1 MKLRLLISTLT
12 IILYCHAQ
20 PKAGR
25 IVWQYHTQNKIVTTP
40 CIYGDNIYYGRCD
53 GNFYCNSL
61 NNGALIWKYTT
72 GKPLRSS
79 ATIGEGK
86 IFFGCD
92 DGNIYALDALK
103 GTLQWK
109 FVYQR

>member
-25 IVWQYHTQNKIVTTP
+25 IVWL
-40 CIYGDNIYYGRCD
+40 YGDNIYYGRCD

-79 ATIGEGK
+79 AAIEEGK

-92 DGNIYALDALK
+92 NGNI
-103 GTLQWK
+103 
-109 FVYQR
+109 